1 MQLAWGYDDHLP
13 IPQIAGFAEKHL
25 FQRLA
30 HSAQPVVDI
39 RQSWHCRSERQ
50 APQHETGECDLASG
64 LLCRTGREQAHPAFA
79 ARENVQPP
87 VDVDQLKQPVVA
99 KFIQEGRNDETSGA
113 EVQQRH
119 VGRRPGYAVPGPVRH
134 VPAVV
139 VPGGADRFAHPDPC
153 HGRAWR

>member
-1 MQLAWGYDDHLP
+1 MSLP
-13 IPQIAGFAEKHL
+13 GGTTITFPSQIAGFAEQHL

-87 VDVDQLKQPVVA
+87 VDVDQLKQPIVA

-113 EVQQRH
+113 EVQRVASAGAQGTH
-119 VGRRPGYAVPGPVRH
+119 CPGPY
-134 VPAVV
+134 
-139 VPGGADRFAHPDPC
+139 DTF
-153 HGRAWR
+153 